1 MMRIGRR
8 AIGMSMREISI
19 WLPRTRLGELA
30 SVQFKDMALSG
41 QFWLTAFTLL
51 AALLLGGGTRG
62 GFLSDALLQLL
73 AIPLLLLSGS
83 RLGDL
88 FWRHRV
94 RFRQLRWEL
103 AFCLAVVL
111 VPLIQ
116 LVPLP
121 PALWTLLPHRAPL
134 IASFDDLGHGL
145 SRNDLSAN
153 GLPWLPISVS
163 PNATWLSVTALLPSL
178 AVFFG
183 TILLGYRE
191 RRLLSLG
198 VIAFGIVSSFLGL
211 LQIAQ
216 GPASRLRF
224 FSATNLTE
232 AVGFFANRNHFA
244 AFLYVVLLFA
254 AVWSIDIGFAVGP
267 WRDRR
272 IFEARSIVTITASF
286 LAIVILLAA
295 EAMARSRAGMMLTMV
310 SLVGACGL
318 VLTDRRRRTLSG
330 TPLNF
335 LFAAA
340 GTAFIL
346 VVQFALYRVL
356 ARFNTDPL
364 DDLRLQFA
372 RTTIEAAWAY
382 MPFGAGMGTFVPV
395 YGMFEKPQDLFAH
408 AYINHAHDDVLELW
422 LETGVFGIALMA
434 AFAAWFVSRTAK
446 IWRHAS
452 VGANEFDRSLARAA
466 TIAVALI
473 VTHSFLDYPLRTAA
487 MTAILAFACGLMVE
501 TLSVDTTAKERRV
514 RTSFDATAQGAA
526 PRLTAVS
533 PAAAPSPAVA
543 ADREPAPGHY
553 PPHQRPAR
561 WGNDVEWPE
570 AWRKE
575 GAGPGAGHKKTA
587 AQAPSTPPDPDK
599 K

>member
-1 MMRIGRR
+1 
-8 AIGMSMREISI
+8 MSMGEISMR
-19 WLPRTRLGELA
+19 LPRTRLGELA
-30 SVQFKDMALSG
+30 AGQFKDMALSG
-41 QFWLTAFTLL
+41 PFWLTAFTLL

-73 AIPLLLLSGS
+73 AIPLLLLSAS

-88 FWRHRV
+88 FWRHRAK
-94 RFRQLRWEL
+94 FRQLRWEL
-103 AFCLAVVL
+103 IFCLAVVL

-121 PALWTLLPHRAPL
+121 PVLWTLLPDRAPL
-134 IASFDDLGHGL
+134 IASYDSLGL
-145 SRNDLSAN
+145 SGNGLSGNGLSGN

-163 PNATWLSVTALLPSL
+163 PNATWLSVAALLPTL
-178 AVFFG
+178 AVFLG
-183 TILLGYRE
+183 TTLLGYRE
-191 RRLLSLG
+191 RRVLSLA
-198 VIAFGIVSSFLGL
+198 VVAFGVVSSFLGL

-254 AVWSIDIGFAVGP
+254 AVWAIDVGFAVGP

-295 EAMARSRAGMMLTMV
+295 EAMARSRAGMILTMI
-310 SLVGACGL
+310 SLVGVYGL
-318 VLTDRRRRTLSG
+318 VLTDRRRRTLG
-330 TPLNF
+330 ATPMNF

-372 RTTIEAAWAY
+372 RTTMEAAWAY

-408 AYINHAHDDVLELW
+408 VYINHAHDDILELW
-422 LETGVFGIALMA
+422 LETGIFGIALMG
-434 AFAAWFVSRTAK
+434 AFAAWFVLRAAK
-446 IWRHAS
+446 IWRHGS

-473 VTHSFLDYPLRTAA
+473 VVHSFLDYPLRTAA
-487 MTAILAFACGLMVE
+487 MTAILAFGCGLMVE
-501 TLSVDTTAKERRV
+501 TLGVDDRAKERRV
-514 RTSFDATAQGAA
+514 RASFDIAAQGAT
-526 PRLTAVS
+526 PRLAALT
-533 PAAAPSPAVA
+533 PAATSPPAVV
-543 ADREPAPGHY
+543 ADQESAPPNH
-553 PPHQRPAR
+553 PPRRRPAR
-561 WGNDVEWPE
+561 WGDDVEWPE
-570 AWRKE
+570 AWRKG
-575 GAGPGAGHKKTA
+575 GAGAGAGLKKTP
-587 AQAPSTPPDPDK
+587 AQAPPTPPDPDEK
-599 K
+599 

>member
-1 MMRIGRR
+1 
-8 AIGMSMREISI
+8 MSMRDIAI
-19 WLPRTRLGELA
+19 RLPRTRLGELA
-30 SVQFKDMALSG
+30 AERFKDMALRG
-41 QFWLTAFTLL
+41 PFWLTAFTLL

-73 AIPLLLLSGS
+73 AIPLLLWSAS

-88 FWRHRV
+88 FWRQRAKV
-94 RFRQLRWEL
+94 RQLRWEFI
-103 AFCLAVVL
+103 FCVAVVL

-134 IASFDDLGHGL
+134 IASFESLGQ
-145 SRNDLSAN
+145 S
-153 GLPWLPISVS
+153 LPWLPISVS
-163 PNATWLSVTALLPSL
+163 PNATWLSVMALLPTL

-191 RRLLSLG
+191 RRLLSLA
-198 VIAFGIVSSFLGL
+198 VVAFGIVSAFLGL

-224 FSATNLTE
+224 FSVTNLTE

-254 AVWSIDIGFAVGP
+254 AVWAIDIGFAVGP

-272 IFEARSIVTITASF
+272 VFEARSIVTITASF

-295 EAMARSRAGMMLTMV
+295 EAMARSRAGMILTMV
-310 SLVGACGL
+310 SLAGVYGL
-318 VLTDRRRRTLSG
+318 VLTDRRRRTLSA

-356 ARFNTDPL
+356 ARFNADPL
-364 DDLRLQFA
+364 DDARLQFA

-395 YGMFEKPQDLFAH
+395 YAMFERPQDLFVH
-408 AYINHAHDDVLELW
+408 VYVNRAHDDILELW
-422 LETGVFGIALMA
+422 LETGIFGIALMS
-434 AFAAWFVSRTAK
+434 AFVAWFVSRAAK
-446 IWRHAS
+446 IWRHGS

-466 TIAVALI
+466 TIAVVLI

-501 TLSVDTTAKERRV
+501 TLGVDDRAKERRV
-514 RTSFDATAQGAA
+514 RTSFDTAAQDAA

-533 PAAAPSPAVA
+533 PAAASPPAVA
-543 ADREPAPGHY
+543 AQQELAPLHEN
-553 PPHQRPAR
+553 PPRQRSAR
-561 WGNDVEWPE
+561 WGDDVEWPE
-570 AWRKE
+570 AWRK
-575 GAGPGAGHKKTA
+575 GAAGPGAGRNKTA
-587 AQAPSTPPDPDK
+587 APAPSAPPDPDK

>member
-1 MMRIGRR
+1 MMRTTRR
-8 AIGMSMREISI
+8 AIGISMREISLR
-19 WLPRTRLGELA
+19 LPRTRLAELA
-30 SVQFKDMALSG
+30 SEQFKDMALSG
-41 QFWLTAFTLL
+41 LFWLTAFTLL

-73 AIPLLLLSGS
+73 AIPLLLLSAS
-83 RLGDL
+83 RLSDL
-88 FWRHRV
+88 FWRHRAKL
-94 RFRQLRWEL
+94 RQVRWEL
-103 AFCLAVVL
+103 VFCLAVVL

-134 IASFDDLGHGL
+134 IASFDGLDHGL
-145 SRNDLSAN
+145 SGN

-163 PNATWLSVTALLPSL
+163 PNATWLGVAALLPTL

-198 VIAFGIVSSFLGL
+198 VVAFGIVSSFLGL

-224 FSATNLTE
+224 FSATNLSE

-254 AVWSIDIGFAVGP
+254 AVWAIDIGFAVGP

-272 IFEARSIVTITASF
+272 TFEARSTVTITASF
-286 LAIVILLAA
+286 LAIVVLLAA

-310 SLVGACGL
+310 SLVGVYGL
-318 VLTDRRRRTLSG
+318 VLTDRRRRTLSA

-346 VVQFALYRVL
+346 VVQFALYRIL

-408 AYINHAHDDVLELW
+408 AYINHAHDDILELW
-422 LETGVFGIALMA
+422 LETGIFGIALMA
-434 AFAAWFVSRTAK
+434 AFAAWFVSRAAK
-446 IWRHAS
+446 IWRHAA

-473 VTHSFLDYPLRTAA
+473 IVHSFLDYPLRTAS

-501 TLSVDTTAKERRV
+501 TLGVDNRAKERHV
-514 RTSFDATAQGAA
+514 RSSHGAATQDAA
-526 PRLTAVS
+526 PRLVAVS
-533 PAAAPSPAVA
+533 VASLPAIA
-543 ADREPAPGHY
+543 ADQEPAPSHDN
-553 PPHQRPAR
+553 PPRQRPAR
-561 WGNDVEWPE
+561 WGDDVEWPE
-570 AWRKE
+570 AWRKG
-575 GAGPGAGHKKTA
+575 GAGPGAGRKKA
-587 AQAPSTPPDPDK
+587 PAQAPATPPDPDK

>member
-1 MMRIGRR
+1 MMRSGRR
-8 AIGMSMREISI
+8 AIGMSMREIAVR
-19 WLPRTRLGELA
+19 LPRTRLGELA
-30 SVQFKDMALSG
+30 SEQFKDLALSG
-41 QFWLTAFTLL
+41 RFWLTAVTLL

-73 AIPLLLLSGS
+73 AIPLLLVSAS

-88 FWRHRV
+88 FWHQRAELRE
-94 RFRQLRWEL
+94 LRWEIAL
-103 AFCLAVVL
+103 CLAVVM

-121 PALWTLLPHRAPL
+121 PAVWTLLPHRGPL
-134 IASFDDLGHGL
+134 IASFDGLGH
-145 SRNDLSAN
+145 

-163 PNATWLSVTALLPSL
+163 PNATWLSVAALLPAL
-178 AVFFG
+178 AIFLG
-183 TILLGYRE
+183 TVLLGYRE
-191 RRLLSLG
+191 RRLLSLA
-198 VIAFGIVSSFLGL
+198 VVAFGIVSSFLGL

-224 FSATNLTE
+224 FSATNLSE
-232 AVGFFANRNHFA
+232 AVGFFANRNHYA

-254 AVWSIDIGFAVGP
+254 AVWAIDIGFAVGP

-310 SLVGACGL
+310 SLAGVYGL
-318 VLTDRRRRTLSG
+318 VLTDRRRRTLSA

-346 VVQFALYRVL
+346 VLQFALYRVL

-408 AYINHAHDDVLELW
+408 AYINHAHDDILELW
-422 LETGVFGIALMA
+422 LETGIFGIALMG
-434 AFAAWFVSRTAK
+434 AFVAWFVSRAIK
-446 IWRHAS
+446 IWRYAA
-452 VGANEFDRSLARAA
+452 VGVNEFDRALARAA

-501 TLSVDTTAKERRV
+501 TLGGDDRAKERRA
-514 RTSFDATAQGAA
+514 RASFDATARATS
-526 PRLTAVS
+526 PSVMAVS
-533 PAAAPSPAVA
+533 TAAAPPAIA
-543 ADREPAPGHY
+543 ADHEPAPSHR
-553 PPHQRPAR
+553 PPRRPPAR
-561 WGNDVEWPE
+561 WGDDVEWPE
-570 AWRKE
+570 AWRRGGTE
-575 GAGPGAGHKKTA
+575 PDTGPKKSP
-587 AQAPSTPPDPDK
+587 AQTPLTPPDRDK
-599 K
+599 T

>member
-1 MMRIGRR
+1 
-8 AIGMSMREISI
+8 MSIRDMSL

-30 SVQFKDMALSG
+30 AAQFKDVALSG
-41 QFWLTAFTLL
+41 QFWLTALTLS

-62 GFLSDALLQLL
+62 GFLSDALLQFL
-73 AIPLLLLSGS
+73 AIPLLLLSAS
-83 RLGDL
+83 RFGDL
-88 FWRHRV
+88 FWQHRV
-94 RFRQLRWEL
+94 RLRQVRWEI
-103 AFCLAVVL
+103 AFCVAVVL
-111 VPLIQ
+111 VPLLQ

-121 PALWTLLPHRAPL
+121 PVLWTLLPHREPL
-134 IASFDDLGHGL
+134 IASFDGL
-145 SRNDLSAN
+145 SGG

-163 PNATWLSVTALLPSL
+163 PNATWLSVAALLPTL

-198 VIAFGIVSSFLGL
+198 VVAFGIVSSFLGL

-254 AVWSIDIGFAVGP
+254 AVWAIDIGFAVGP

-272 IFEARSIVTITASF
+272 IFEARSILTITASF
-286 LAIVILLAA
+286 LAIVVLLAA
-295 EAMARSRAGMMLTMV
+295 EAMARSRAGMILTMV
-310 SLVGACGL
+310 SLAGIYGV
-318 VLTDRRRRTLSG
+318 VLTDRRRRTLSA

-364 DDLRLQFA
+364 DDLRVQFA

-395 YGMFEKPQDLFAH
+395 YGMFEKPQDLFSH
-408 AYINHAHDDVLELW
+408 AYINHAHDDILELW
-422 LETGVFGIALMA
+422 LETGIFGMALMG
-434 AFAAWFVSRTAK
+434 AFAAWFVSRAAK
-446 IWRHAS
+446 IWRLGS

-473 VTHSFLDYPLRTAA
+473 VVHSFLDYPLRTAA
-487 MTAILAFACGLMVE
+487 MTAILAFACGLMIE
-501 TLSVDTTAKERRV
+501 TLGADTRAKERRV
-514 RTSFDATAQGAA
+514 RSAFDTTVQDAA
-526 PRLTAVS
+526 PRWVAAYP
-533 PAAAPSPAVA
+533 PAASPPAIA
-543 ADREPAPGHY
+543 AEQEPAPSQH
-553 PPHQRPAR
+553 PPRQRPAR
-561 WGNDVEWPE
+561 WGDDVEWPE
-570 AWRKE
+570 AWRRG
-575 GAGPGAGHKKTA
+575 GAGPGGGPKKTP
-587 AQAPSTPPDPDK
+587 AQAPTTLPDSNK

>member
-1 MMRIGRR
+1 
-8 AIGMSMREISI
+8 MSMREIAI
-19 WLPRTRLGELA
+19 RMPRTRLGELA
-30 SVQFKDMALSG
+30 AEQLKDIALSG

-73 AIPLLLLSGS
+73 AIPLLLLSAS
-83 RLGDL
+83 RLGDV
-88 FWRHRV
+88 FWRHRAKL
-94 RFRQLRWEL
+94 RELRWEII
-103 AFCLAVVL
+103 FCLAVVL

-145 SRNDLSAN
+145 
-153 GLPWLPISVS
+153 PWLSISVS
-163 PNATWLSVTALLPSL
+163 PNATWLSVAALLPTL

-191 RRLLSLG
+191 RRLLSLA
-198 VIAFGIVSSFLGL
+198 VVAFGIVSSFLGL

-216 GPASRLRF
+216 GPTSRLRF

-254 AVWSIDIGFAVGP
+254 AVWAIDIGFAVGP
-267 WRDRR
+267 WRDRG
-272 IFEARSIVTITASF
+272 IFEARSIVAITASF

-295 EAMARSRAGMMLTMV
+295 EAMARSRAGMILTMV
-310 SLVGACGL
+310 SLAGVYGL
-318 VLTDRRRRTLSG
+318 VLTDRRRRTLSA

-356 ARFNTDPL
+356 ARFNADPL
-364 DDLRLQFA
+364 DDARLQFA
-372 RTTIEAAWAY
+372 RATIEAAWAY

-395 YGMFEKPQDLFAH
+395 YGMFEKPEDLFAH
-408 AYINHAHDDVLELW
+408 VYVNHAHDDALELW
-422 LETGVFGIALMA
+422 LETGIFGIALMG
-434 AFAAWFVSRTAK
+434 AFVAWFVSRAAK
-446 IWRHAS
+446 IWRHGS

-473 VTHSFLDYPLRTAA
+473 VAHSFLDYPLRTAA
-487 MTAILAFACGLMVE
+487 MTAILVFACGLMVE
-501 TLSVDTTAKERRV
+501 TLGADSKAKELRV
-514 RTSFDATAQGAA
+514 RTSFDTAAQGAT

-533 PAAAPSPAVA
+533 PASPTPLA
-543 ADREPAPGHY
+543 ADQEPATSHNLPRQG
-553 PPHQRPAR
+553 PVR
-561 WGNDVEWPE
+561 WGGDVEWPE
-570 AWRKE
+570 AWRK
-575 GAGPGAGHKKTA
+575 GGQNSGPKKPP
-587 AQAPSTPPDPDK
+587 APAPTPPPDRDNK
-599 K
+599 

>member
-1 MMRIGRR
+1 
-8 AIGMSMREISI
+8 MREISI
-19 WLPRTRLGELA
+19 RLPRTRLGELA
-30 SVQFKDMALSG
+30 SEQFKEMALSG
-41 QFWLTAFTLL
+41 QFWLTALTLL

-73 AIPLLLLSGS
+73 AIPLLLLSAS

-88 FWRHRV
+88 FWRQRV
-94 RFRQLRWEL
+94 KLRELRWEL
-103 AFCLAVVL
+103 VFCLAVVL
-111 VPLIQ
+111 VPLLQ

-134 IASFDDLGHGL
+134 IASFDGLGH
-145 SRNDLSAN
+145 

-163 PNATWLSVTALLPSL
+163 PNATWLSVAALLPTF

-183 TILLGYRE
+183 TVLLGYRE

-198 VIAFGIVSSFLGL
+198 VVAFGVVSAFLGL

-254 AVWSIDIGFAVGP
+254 AVWSIDVGFAVDP

-272 IFEARSIVTITASF
+272 ILEARSIVTITASF

-295 EAMARSRAGMMLTMV
+295 EAMARSRAGMILTMV
-310 SLVGACGL
+310 SLVGAYGL
-318 VLTDRRRRTLSG
+318 VLTDRRRRTMSS

-395 YGMFEKPQDLFAH
+395 YGLFEKPADLFAR
-408 AYINHAHDDVLELW
+408 AYINHAHDDILELW
-422 LETGVFGIALMA
+422 LETGIFGIALMA
-434 AFAAWFVSRTAK
+434 AFATWFVSRTAK
-446 IWRHAS
+446 IWRYAA

-501 TLSVDTTAKERRV
+501 TLGVDNRAKERGV
-514 RTSFDATAQGAA
+514 RTSFDTTVQAATPSLAA
-526 PRLTAVS
+526 VYS
-533 PAAAPSPAVA
+533 AAASAAAASPPAVA
-543 ADREPAPGHY
+543 VEQEPAPSY
-553 PPHQRPAR
+553 DPPRQRPAR
-561 WGNDVEWPE
+561 WGDDVEWPE
-570 AWRKE
+570 AWRKG
-575 GAGPGAGHKKTA
+575 GAGPGAGRKKTS
-587 AQAPSTPPDPDK
+587 AQAPSTPLDPDK

>member
-1 MMRIGRR
+1 MMRTTRR
-8 AIGMSMREISI
+8 AIGLSMREISI
-19 WLPRTRLGELA
+19 RLPRTRLAELA
-30 SVQFKDMALSG
+30 SERFKDLALSG
-41 QFWLTAFTLL
+41 PFWLTAFTLL

-73 AIPLLLLSGS
+73 AIPLLLLSAS

-88 FWRHRV
+88 FWRHRAK
-94 RFRQLRWEL
+94 FRQVRWEL
-103 AFCLAVVL
+103 TFCFAAVL
-111 VPLIQ
+111 VLLAQ

-134 IASFDDLGHGL
+134 IASVDALNH
-145 SRNDLSAN
+145 

-163 PNATWLSVTALLPSL
+163 PNATWLGLMALLPTL
-178 AVFFG
+178 AVLFG
-183 TILLGYRE
+183 TILLSYRE
-191 RRLLSLG
+191 RRLLSLA
-198 VIAFGIVSSFLGL
+198 VVAFGILCSFLGL

-224 FSATNLTE
+224 FAATNLTE

-244 AFLYVVLLFA
+244 AFLYVVLVFA
-254 AVWSIDIGFAVGP
+254 AVWAIDIGFVVGP

-272 IFEARSIVTITASF
+272 VFEARSIVTITASF
-286 LAIVILLAA
+286 LAIVVLLAA
-295 EAMARSRAGMMLTMV
+295 EAMARSRAGMILTMV
-310 SLVGACGL
+310 SLVGVYGL
-318 VLTDRRRRTLSG
+318 VLTDRRRRTLSA
-330 TPLNF
+330 TPLSF

-340 GTAFIL
+340 GLAFIL
-346 VVQFALYRVL
+346 VVQFALYRIL

-408 AYINHAHDDVLELW
+408 AYINHAHDDILELW
-422 LETGVFGIALMA
+422 LETGIFGIALMG
-434 AFAAWFVSRTAK
+434 AFAAWFVSRAIK
-446 IWRHAS
+446 IWRYAAL
-452 VGANEFDRSLARAA
+452 GANEFDRSLCRAA

-473 VTHSFLDYPLRTAA
+473 IVHSFLDYPLRTAA

-501 TLSVDTTAKERRV
+501 TLDVDDRAKERSVRASLDTTAH
-514 RTSFDATAQGAA
+514 GAML
-526 PRLTAVS
+526 RSTAVF
-533 PAAAPSPAVA
+533 PAAASPPAVVT
-543 ADREPAPGHY
+543 DQEPAPPY
-553 PPHQRPAR
+553 QPPRQRPAR
-561 WGNDVEWPE
+561 WGDDVEWPE
-570 AWRKE
+570 AWRRGSAGL
-575 GAGPGAGHKKTA
+575 GAGPKKTP

>member
-1 MMRIGRR
+1 MG
-8 AIGMSMREISI
+8 EISI
-19 WLPRTRLGELA
+19 RLPRTRLGELA
-30 SVQFKDMALSG
+30 SGQFKDMALSG
-41 QFWLTAFTLL
+41 PFWLTAFTLL

-73 AIPLLLLSGS
+73 AIPLLLLSAS

-88 FWRHRV
+88 FWRDRAK
-94 RFRQLRWEL
+94 FRQLRWEL
-103 AFCLAVVL
+103 IFCLAVVL

-121 PALWTLLPHRAPL
+121 PVLWTLLPDRAPL
-134 IASFDDLGHGL
+134 IASYDSLGHGL
-145 SRNDLSAN
+145 SGNGLSGN

-163 PNATWLSVTALLPSL
+163 PNATWLSVAALLPTL

-183 TILLGYRE
+183 TTLLGYRE
-191 RRLLSLG
+191 RRVLSLA
-198 VIAFGIVSSFLGL
+198 VLAFGIASSFLGL

-254 AVWSIDIGFAVGP
+254 AVWAIDVGFAVGP

-295 EAMARSRAGMMLTMV
+295 EAMARSRAGMILTMI
-310 SLVGACGL
+310 SLVGVYGL
-318 VLTDRRRRTLSG
+318 VLTDRRRRTLG
-330 TPLNF
+330 ATPMNF

-372 RTTIEAAWAY
+372 RTTMEAAWAY

-408 AYINHAHDDVLELW
+408 VYINHAHDDILELV
-422 LETGVFGIALMA
+422 LETGIFGIALMS
-434 AFAAWFVSRTAK
+434 AFAAWFVSRAAK
-446 IWRHAS
+446 IWRHGS

-473 VTHSFLDYPLRTAA
+473 VVHSFLDYPLRTAA
-487 MTAILAFACGLMVE
+487 MTAIFAFGCGLMVE
-501 TLSVDTTAKERRV
+501 TLGVDDRAKERRV
-514 RTSFDATAQGAA
+514 RASFDTTAQGAA
-526 PRLTAVS
+526 PRLTVAS
-533 PAAAPSPAVA
+533 PAAASAVA
-543 ADREPAPGHY
+543 IAADQEAAPPRHL
-553 PPHQRPAR
+553 PRPRPAR
-561 WGNDVEWPE
+561 WGDDVEWPE
-570 AWRKE
+570 AWRKG
-575 GAGPGAGHKKTA
+575 GAGAGAGVKKTP
-587 AQAPSTPPDPDK
+587 AQAPPTPPDPDEK
-599 K
+599 

>member
-1 MMRIGRR
+1 
-8 AIGMSMREISI
+8 MREIAAT
-19 WLPRTRLGELA
+19 LPRTRLGELA
-30 SVQFKDMALSG
+30 GQFNDMALSG
-41 QFWLTAFTLL
+41 QFWLTALTLV

-62 GFLSDALLQLL
+62 GFLSDALLQFL
-73 AIPLLLLSGS
+73 AIPLLLLSAS

-88 FWRHRV
+88 FWREPAKS
-94 RFRQLRWEL
+94 RQVRWEI

-121 PALWTLLPHRAPL
+121 PMLWTLLPHREPL
-134 IASFDDLGHGL
+134 IASFDGLGHGL
-145 SRNDLSAN
+145 SGN

-163 PNATWLSVTALLPSL
+163 PNATWLSVVALLPTL
-178 AVFFG
+178 AIFFG

-191 RRLLSLG
+191 RRLLSLA
-198 VIAFGIVSSFLGL
+198 VVAFGIVSAFLGL

-224 FSATNLTE
+224 FSATNLSE

-254 AVWSIDIGFAVGP
+254 TVWAIDIGFAIGP

-272 IFEARSIVTITASF
+272 IFEARSIVSITASF

-310 SLVGACGL
+310 SLAGVYGL
-318 VLTDRRRRTLSG
+318 VLTDRRRRTLSA

-346 VVQFALYRVL
+346 IVQFALYRVL

-395 YGMFEKPQDLFAH
+395 YGIFEKPQDLFAH
-408 AYINHAHDDVLELW
+408 AYINHAHDDILELW
-422 LETGVFGIALMA
+422 LETGIFGIALMA
-434 AFAAWFVSRTAK
+434 AFAAWFVSRAIK
-446 IWRHAS
+446 IWRLAL
-452 VGANEFDRSLARAA
+452 VGADEFDRSLSRAA

-487 MTAILAFACGLMVE
+487 MTAILAFACALMVE
-501 TLSVDTTAKERRV
+501 SLGVDTRAKERRV
-514 RTSFDATAQGAA
+514 RPSFDTALPGAT
-526 PRLTAVS
+526 PRVTAVS
-533 PAAAPSPAVA
+533 PAAASFPAVA
-543 ADREPAPGHY
+543 ADQGPEPSY
-553 PPHQRPAR
+553 QPPRRQPAR
-561 WGNDVEWPE
+561 WGDDVAWPE
-570 AWRKE
+570 AWRRGSAGS
-575 GAGPGAGHKKTA
+575 GAGLDKT
-587 AQAPSTPPDPDK
+587 QEPAPAPAKPPDPDK

>member
-1 MMRIGRR
+1 
-8 AIGMSMREISI
+8 MREISI

-30 SVQFKDMALSG
+30 SEQFKDMALSG

-73 AIPLLLLSGS
+73 AIPLLLLSAS

-88 FWRHRV
+88 FWRHRAK
-94 RFRQLRWEL
+94 FRQLHWEL
-103 AFCLAVVL
+103 VFCLAVVL
-111 VPLIQ
+111 VPLIE

-121 PALWTLLPHRAPL
+121 PALWTLLPHRTPL
-134 IASFDDLGHGL
+134 IASFDNLGH
-145 SRNDLSAN
+145 D
-153 GLPWLPISVS
+153 LPWLPISVS
-163 PNATWLSVTALLPSL
+163 PNATWLSVMALLPTL

-183 TILLGYRE
+183 TVLLGYRE
-191 RRLLSLG
+191 RRLLSFG
-198 VIAFGIVSSFLGL
+198 VVAFGIVSSFLGL

-224 FSATNLTE
+224 FSATNVTE

-272 IFEARSIVTITASF
+272 IFEARSIVTVTASF

-310 SLVGACGL
+310 SLVGAYGL

-330 TPLNF
+330 APLNF

-422 LETGVFGIALMA
+422 LETGIFGMALMG
-434 AFAAWFVSRTAK
+434 AFAAWFVSRAAK

-487 MTAILAFACGLMVE
+487 MTAIFAFACGLMVE
-501 TLSVDTTAKERRV
+501 TLGVDDRAKQRRV
-514 RTSFDATAQGAA
+514 RESFDATAQDAA
-526 PRLTAVS
+526 PRVMAVS
-533 PAAAPSPAVA
+533 PAAAPPAIA
-543 ADREPAPGHY
+543 AEEEPAPSSQ
-553 PPHQRPAR
+553 PPRQRPAR
-561 WGNDVEWPE
+561 WGDDVEWPE
-570 AWRKE
+570 AWRK
-575 GAGPGAGHKKTA
+575 GGTGQNPGPKKTPA
-587 AQAPSTPPDPDK
+587 RTPSAPPDRDK
-599 K
+599 T

>member
-1 MMRIGRR
+1 
-8 AIGMSMREISI
+8 MREIAI
-19 WLPRTRLGELA
+19 RVPRIRLVELA
-30 SVQFKDMALSG
+30 SEQFKDMALSG
-41 QFWLTAFTLL
+41 PFWLTALTLL

-73 AIPLLLLSGS
+73 AIPLLLLSAS
-83 RLGDL
+83 RLSDL
-88 FWRHRV
+88 FWRDRAKL
-94 RFRQLRWEL
+94 RQVRWEI
-103 AFCLAVVL
+103 AFCLAIVL

-134 IASFDDLGHGL
+134 IASFDGLGHGL
-145 SRNDLSAN
+145 SGN

-163 PNATWLSVTALLPSL
+163 PDATWLSVAALLPTL

-198 VIAFGIVSSFLGL
+198 VVAFGIVSAFLGL

-224 FSATNLTE
+224 FSATNLSE

-254 AVWSIDIGFAVGP
+254 AVWAIDIGFAVGP

-295 EAMARSRAGMMLTMV
+295 EAMARSRAGMVLTMV
-310 SLVGACGL
+310 SLVGVYGL
-318 VLTDRRRRTLSG
+318 VLTDRRRRTLSS

-422 LETGVFGIALMA
+422 LETGIFGIALMG
-434 AFAAWFVSRTAK
+434 AFAAWFVSRAAK

-452 VGANEFDRSLARAA
+452 IGANAFDRSLARAS

-501 TLSVDTTAKERRV
+501 TLGVDTRAKERRV
-514 RTSFDATAQGAA
+514 RTSFDTTVQDAA
-526 PRLTAVS
+526 PRVPAVS
-533 PAAAPSPAVA
+533 VAWPPATAAGQEAAPSY
-543 ADREPAPGHY
+543 H
-553 PPHQRPAR
+553 PPRQRPAR
-561 WGNDVEWPE
+561 WGDDVEWPE
-570 AWRKE
+570 AWRKGGTGQ
-575 GAGPGAGHKKTA
+575 GAAKETP
-587 AQAPSTPPDPDK
+587 AQAPSTPPESDET
-599 K
+599 

>member
-1 MMRIGRR
+1 MMRTGRR
-8 AIGMSMREISI
+8 AIGMSMRDIAI
-19 WLPRTRLGELA
+19 RLPRTRLGELA
-30 SVQFKDMALSG
+30 AERFKDMVLRG
-41 QFWLTAFTLL
+41 PFWLTAFTLL

-73 AIPLLLLSGS
+73 AIPLLLWSAS
-83 RLGDL
+83 RLGDQ
-88 FWRHRV
+88 FWRHRAKV
-94 RFRQLRWEL
+94 RQLRWEIT
-103 AFCLAVVL
+103 FCLAVVL

-121 PALWTLLPHRAPL
+121 PVLWTLLPHREPL
-134 IASFDDLGHGL
+134 IASFESLGHGL
-145 SRNDLSAN
+145 SGN

-163 PNATWLSVTALLPSL
+163 PNATWLSVMALLPAL

-183 TILLGYRE
+183 TILLSYRE
-191 RRLLSLG
+191 RRLLSLA
-198 VIAFGIVSSFLGL
+198 VVAFGVVSAFLGL

-224 FSATNLTE
+224 FAVTNLSE

-254 AVWSIDIGFAVGP
+254 AVWAIDIGFAVGP

-295 EAMARSRAGMMLTMV
+295 EAMARSRAGMILTMV
-310 SLVGACGL
+310 SLAGVYGL

-346 VVQFALYRVL
+346 VVQFALYRIL

-372 RTTIEAAWAY
+372 RTTIEAAWTY

-395 YGMFEKPQDLFAH
+395 YGLFEKPQDLFAH
-408 AYINHAHDDVLELW
+408 AYINHAHDDILELW
-422 LETGVFGIALMA
+422 LETGIFGIALMG
-434 AFAAWFVSRTAK
+434 AFAAWFVSRAAK
-446 IWRHAS
+446 IWRHGS

-473 VTHSFLDYPLRTAA
+473 VVHSFLDYPLRTAA

-501 TLSVDTTAKERRV
+501 TLGVDDRAKERRV
-514 RTSFDATAQGAA
+514 RASFDATAQDAA
-526 PRLTAVS
+526 PRVMAVS
-533 PAAAPSPAVA
+533 PAASPPAIA
-543 ADREPAPGHY
+543 ADHEPAPSY
-553 PPHQRPAR
+553 QPPRQRPAR
-561 WGNDVEWPE
+561 WGDDVEWPE
-570 AWRKE
+570 AWRK
-575 GAGPGAGHKKTA
+575 GGTGQNPGPKKTP
-587 AQAPSTPPDPDK
+587 AQTPSTPPDDDTT
-599 K
+599 

>member
-1 MMRIGRR
+1 
-8 AIGMSMREISI
+8 
-19 WLPRTRLGELA
+19 
-30 SVQFKDMALSG
+30 
-41 QFWLTAFTLL
+41 
-51 AALLLGGGTRG
+51 
-62 GFLSDALLQLL
+62 LL
-73 AIPLLLLSGS
+73 AIPLLLLSAS

-88 FWRHRV
+88 FWRHRAKLWLV
-94 RFRQLRWEL
+94 RWEMV
-103 AFCLAVVL
+103 FCFAVVL

-116 LVPLP
+116 LLPLP
-121 PALWTLLPHRAPL
+121 PALWTQLPHRAPL
-134 IASFDDLGHGL
+134 IATFDGLGHGF
-145 SRNDLSAN
+145 
-153 GLPWLPISVS
+153 PWLPISVS
-163 PNATWLSVTALLPSL
+163 PNATWLSVTALLPTL

-183 TILLGYRE
+183 TVLLGYRE

-198 VIAFGIVSSFLGL
+198 VVAFGIVSSFLGL

-224 FSATNLTE
+224 FSATNITE

-272 IFEARSIVTITASF
+272 IFEARSIVTVTASF

-295 EAMARSRAGMMLTMV
+295 EAMARSRAGMILTMV
-310 SLVGACGL
+310 SLVGVYGL
-318 VLTDRRRRTLSG
+318 VLTDRRRRTLSA

-340 GTAFIL
+340 GMAFIL

-408 AYINHAHDDVLELW
+408 AYINHAHDDILELW
-422 LETGVFGIALMA
+422 LETGIFGIALMA

-446 IWRHAS
+446 IWRHGS

-473 VTHSFLDYPLRTAA
+473 ITHSFLDYPLRTAA

-501 TLSVDTTAKERRV
+501 TSGVDDRTRERRV
-514 RTSFDATAQGAA
+514 RTSFDTAAQGAT
-526 PRLTAVS
+526 PRLAAVS
-533 PAAAPSPAVA
+533 PAAASPPAVV
-543 ADREPAPGHY
+543 ADHEPAPPY
-553 PPHQRPAR
+553 QPSRQRPAR
-561 WGNDVEWPE
+561 WGDDVEWPE
-570 AWRKE
+570 AWRK
-575 GAGPGAGHKKTA
+575 GGQGGRSAGPKQTP
-587 AQAPSTPPDPDK
+587 APTTPPEEDEK
-599 K
+599 

>member
-1 MMRIGRR
+1 
-8 AIGMSMREISI
+8 MREISI
-19 WLPRTRLGELA
+19 RLPRTRLGELA
-30 SVQFKDMALSG
+30 SEQFKDMALSG
-41 QFWLTAFTLL
+41 RFWLTAFTLL

-62 GFLSDALLQLL
+62 GFLPDALLQLL
-73 AIPLLLLSGS
+73 AIPLLLLSAS

-88 FWRHRV
+88 FWRNRDK
-94 RFRQLRWEL
+94 FRQMRWEFI
-103 AFCLAVVL
+103 FCLAVVI

-121 PALWTLLPHRAPL
+121 PALWMLLPHRTPL
-134 IASFDDLGHGL
+134 IASFDVLGHG
-145 SRNDLSAN
+145 SSGN

-163 PNATWLSVTALLPSL
+163 PNATWLSVAALLPTL

-198 VIAFGIVSSFLGL
+198 VVAFGIVSAFLGL

-224 FSATNLTE
+224 FSATNLSE

-254 AVWSIDIGFAVGP
+254 AVWAIDVGFAVGP

-310 SLVGACGL
+310 SLIGVYGL
-318 VLTDRRRRTLSG
+318 VLTDRRRRTLSA

-408 AYINHAHDDVLELW
+408 AYINHAHDDILELW
-422 LETGVFGIALMA
+422 LETGIFGIALMG
-434 AFAAWFVSRTAK
+434 AFAAWLVSRAIK
-446 IWRHAS
+446 IWRYAA

-501 TLSVDTTAKERRV
+501 TLGVDDRAKERRV
-514 RTSFDATAQGAA
+514 RASFDTAAQGAT
-526 PRLTAVS
+526 PRLLAGS
-533 PAAAPSPAVA
+533 PAAASA
-543 ADREPAPGHY
+543 AAAGADQEPAPSYH
-553 PPHQRPAR
+553 PPRQRPAR
-561 WGNDVEWPE
+561 WGDDVEWPE
-570 AWRKE
+570 AWRKG
-575 GAGPGAGHKKTA
+575 GAGPGAKPKKSP
-587 AQAPSTPPDPDK
+587 AQAPSSPPDPDEK
-599 K
+599 

>member
-1 MMRIGRR
+1 
-8 AIGMSMREISI
+8 MSMGEISI
-19 WLPRTRLGELA
+19 RLPRTRLGELA
-30 SVQFKDMALSG
+30 AEQFKDMALSG
-41 QFWLTAFTLL
+41 PFWLTAFTLL

-73 AIPLLLLSGS
+73 AIPLLLLSAS

-88 FWRHRV
+88 FWRHRAK
-94 RFRQLRWEL
+94 FRQLHWEL
-103 AFCLAVVL
+103 IFCLAVVL

-121 PALWTLLPHRAPL
+121 PVLWTLLPDRAPL
-134 IASFDDLGHGL
+134 IASYDSLGL
-145 SRNDLSAN
+145 SGNGLSGN

-163 PNATWLSVTALLPSL
+163 PNATWLSVAALLPTL
-178 AVFFG
+178 AVFLG
-183 TILLGYRE
+183 TTLLGYRE
-191 RRLLSLG
+191 RRVLSLA
-198 VIAFGIVSSFLGL
+198 VVAFGVVSSFLGL

-254 AVWSIDIGFAVGP
+254 AVWAIDVGFAVGP

-295 EAMARSRAGMMLTMV
+295 EAMARSRAGMILTMI
-310 SLVGACGL
+310 SLVGVYGL
-318 VLTDRRRRTLSG
+318 VLTDRRRRTLG
-330 TPLNF
+330 ATPMNF

-372 RTTIEAAWAY
+372 RTTMEAAWAY

-408 AYINHAHDDVLELW
+408 VYINHAHDDILELW
-422 LETGVFGIALMA
+422 LETGIFGIALMG
-434 AFAAWFVSRTAK
+434 AFAAWFVLRAAK
-446 IWRHAS
+446 IWRHGT

-473 VTHSFLDYPLRTAA
+473 VVHSFLDYPLRTAA

-501 TLSVDTTAKERRV
+501 TLGVDDRAKERRV
-514 RTSFDATAQGAA
+514 RASLDTAAQGAT
-526 PRLTAVS
+526 PRLAALT
-533 PAAAPSPAVA
+533 PAATSPPAVV
-543 ADREPAPGHY
+543 ADQESAPPNH
-553 PPHQRPAR
+553 PPRRRPAR
-561 WGNDVEWPE
+561 WGDDVEWPE
-570 AWRKE
+570 AWRKG
-575 GAGPGAGHKKTA
+575 GAGAGAGLKKTP
-587 AQAPSTPPDPDK
+587 AQAPPTPPDPDEK
-599 K
+599 

>member
-1 MMRIGRR
+1 
-8 AIGMSMREISI
+8 
-19 WLPRTRLGELA
+19 
-30 SVQFKDMALSG
+30 
-41 QFWLTAFTLL
+41 
-51 AALLLGGGTRG
+51 
-62 GFLSDALLQLL
+62 
-73 AIPLLLLSGS
+73 
-83 RLGDL
+83 
-88 FWRHRV
+88 
-94 RFRQLRWEL
+94 
-103 AFCLAVVL
+103 VL

-121 PALWTLLPHRAPL
+121 PAIWTLLPHRAPL
-134 IASFDDLGHGL
+134 IASFDNLGH
-145 SRNDLSAN
+145 D
-153 GLPWLPISVS
+153 LPWLPISVS
-163 PNATWLSVTALLPSL
+163 PNATWLSVAALLPTL
-178 AVFFG
+178 AIFFG

-191 RRLLSLG
+191 RRALSLAL
-198 VIAFGIVSSFLGL
+198 VAFGIVSAFLGL

-232 AVGFFANRNHFA
+232 AVGFFANRNHYA

-254 AVWSIDIGFAVGP
+254 AVWAIDIGFAVGP

-295 EAMARSRAGMMLTMV
+295 EAMARSRAGMTLTMV
-310 SLVGACGL
+310 SLAGVYGL
-318 VLTDRRRRTLSG
+318 VLTDRRRRTVSA

-346 VVQFALYRVL
+346 VMQFALYRVM

-372 RTTIEAAWAY
+372 RSTIEAAWAY

-395 YGMFEKPQDLFAH
+395 YGMFEKPQDLFSH
-408 AYINHAHDDVLELW
+408 AYVNHAHDDILELW
-422 LETGVFGIALMA
+422 LETGIFGIALMG
-434 AFAAWFVSRTAK
+434 AFAAWFVSRAIK
-446 IWRHAS
+446 IWRYAA

-473 VTHSFLDYPLRTAA
+473 VIHSSFDYPLRTAA

-501 TLSVDTTAKERRV
+501 TLGVDDSAKHRRARPSFDTTAQ
-514 RTSFDATAQGAA
+514 DAA
-526 PRLTAVS
+526 PRVTAVS
-533 PAAAPSPAVA
+533 PAAAPAAIA
-543 ADREPAPGHY
+543 ADQEPAPSY
-553 PPHQRPAR
+553 QPPRQQPAR
-561 WGNDVEWPE
+561 WGDDVEWPE
-570 AWRKE
+570 AWRKGGAGQ
-575 GAGPGAGHKKTA
+575 GAGPRKTPA
-587 AQAPSTPPDPDK
+587 PTPSTPSDRDK
-599 K
+599 T

>member
-1 MMRIGRR
+1 
-8 AIGMSMREISI
+8 MSMREIAVR
-19 WLPRTRLGELA
+19 LPRTRLGELA
-30 SVQFKDMALSG
+30 TEQFRDMALSG
-41 QFWLTAFTLL
+41 RFWLTAFTLL

-73 AIPLLLLSGS
+73 AIPLLLVSAS
-83 RLGDL
+83 RLGDW
-88 FWRHRV
+88 FWHQRAKLPE
-94 RFRQLRWEL
+94 LRW
-103 AFCLAVVL
+103 AIIFCLAVVL

-145 SRNDLSAN
+145 
-153 GLPWLPISVS
+153 PWLPISVS
-163 PNATWLSVTALLPSL
+163 PNATWLSVAALLPAL
-178 AVFFG
+178 AVFLG

-191 RRLLSLG
+191 RRVLSLA
-198 VIAFGIVSSFLGL
+198 VVVFGIVSAFLGL

-232 AVGFFANRNHFA
+232 AVGFFANRNHYA

-254 AVWSIDIGFAVGP
+254 AVWAIDIGFAVGP

-272 IFEARSIVTITASF
+272 IFEARSIVTVTACF

-310 SLVGACGL
+310 SLAGVYGL
-318 VLTDRRRRTLSG
+318 VLTDRRRRTLSA

-372 RTTIEAAWAY
+372 RGTIEAAWAY

-408 AYINHAHDDVLELW
+408 AYVNHAHDDILELW
-422 LETGVFGIALMA
+422 LETGIFGIALMG
-434 AFAAWFVSRTAK
+434 AFVAWFVSRAIK
-446 IWRHAS
+446 IWRYAA
-452 VGANEFDRSLARAA
+452 VGVNEFDRALARAA

-501 TLSVDTTAKERRV
+501 TLGGDDRAKERRA
-514 RTSFDATAQGAA
+514 RASFDTTARATS
-526 PRLTAVS
+526 PSVRAVS
-533 PAAAPSPAVA
+533 PAAAPPAIA
-543 ADREPAPGHY
+543 ADHEPAPSHQ
-553 PPHQRPAR
+553 PPRQRSAR
-561 WGNDVEWPE
+561 WGDDVEWPE
-570 AWRKE
+570 AWRKG
-575 GAGPGAGHKKTA
+575 GAGQDTGPKKSP
-587 AQAPSTPPDPDK
+587 AQTPSTPPDRDK
-599 K
+599 T

>member
-1 MMRIGRR
+1 
-8 AIGMSMREISI
+8 
-19 WLPRTRLGELA
+19 
-30 SVQFKDMALSG
+30 
-41 QFWLTAFTLL
+41 
-51 AALLLGGGTRG
+51 
-62 GFLSDALLQLL
+62 
-73 AIPLLLLSGS
+73 
-83 RLGDL
+83 
-88 FWRHRV
+88 
-94 RFRQLRWEL
+94 
-103 AFCLAVVL
+103 
-111 VPLIQ
+111 
-116 LVPLP
+116 
-121 PALWTLLPHRAPL
+121 
-134 IASFDDLGHGL
+134 
-145 SRNDLSAN
+145 
-153 GLPWLPISVS
+153 LPWLPISVS
-163 PNATWLSVTALLPSL
+163 PNATWLSVTALLPTL

-191 RRLLSLG
+191 RRLLSLM
-198 VIAFGIVSSFLGL
+198 VVAFGIVSAFLGL

-216 GPASRLRF
+216 GSGSRLRF
-224 FSATNLTE
+224 FAATNLTE

-254 AVWSIDIGFAVGP
+254 AVWAIDIGFAVGP

-272 IFEARSIVTITASF
+272 IFEARSIVAITASF

-295 EAMARSRAGMMLTMV
+295 EAMARSRAGMILTMV
-310 SLVGACGL
+310 SLAGVYGL
-318 VLTDRRRRTLSG
+318 VLTDRRRRTLSA

-340 GTAFIL
+340 GTASIL

-408 AYINHAHDDVLELW
+408 AYINHAHDDILELW
-422 LETGVFGIALMA
+422 LETGIFGIALMA
-434 AFAAWFVSRTAK
+434 AFAAWFVSRAAK
-446 IWRHAS
+446 IWRLGS
-452 VGANEFDRSLARAA
+452 VGANEFDRSLSRAA

-501 TLSVDTTAKERRV
+501 TLDVDARAKERRV
-514 RTSFDATAQGAA
+514 RPSFDTAAQGAA

-533 PAAAPSPAVA
+533 PAAASPPAVA
-543 ADREPAPGHY
+543 ADQEPAPSY
-553 PPHQRPAR
+553 RPPRQRPAR
-561 WGNDVEWPE
+561 WGDDVAWPE
-570 AWRKE
+570 AWRRG
-575 GAGPGAGHKKTA
+575 GAGPGAGLDKT
-587 AQAPSTPPDPDK
+587 QAPAPTPPPDPDK

>member
-1 MMRIGRR
+1 
-8 AIGMSMREISI
+8 MREIAI
-19 WLPRTRLGELA
+19 RLPRTRLGELV
-30 SVQFKDMALSG
+30 SERFKDMALSG
-41 QFWLTAFTLL
+41 QFWLTALTLL
-51 AALLLGGGTRG
+51 AALVLGGGTRG

-73 AIPLLLLSGS
+73 AIPLLLLSAS

-88 FWRHRV
+88 FWRHRAK
-94 RFRQLRWEL
+94 FRQLRWEL

-134 IASFDDLGHGL
+134 IASFDGLGH
-145 SRNDLSAN
+145 

-163 PNATWLSVTALLPSL
+163 PNATWLSVAALLPTF
-178 AVFFG
+178 AVLFG

-191 RRLLSLG
+191 RRVLSLG
-198 VIAFGIVSSFLGL
+198 VVAFGIVSSFLGL

-254 AVWSIDIGFAVGP
+254 AVWAIDIGFAVGP

-286 LAIVILLAA
+286 LTIVILLAA
-295 EAMARSRAGMMLTMV
+295 EAMARSRAGMILTMV
-310 SLVGACGL
+310 SLVGVYGL
-318 VLTDRRRRTLSG
+318 VLTDRRRRTLSA

-340 GTAFIL
+340 GMAFIL
-346 VVQFALYRVL
+346 IVQFALYRIL

-364 DDLRLQFA
+364 DELRLQFA
-372 RTTIEAAWAY
+372 RTTVEAAWAY

-422 LETGVFGIALMA
+422 LETGIFGIALMG
-434 AFAAWFVSRTAK
+434 AFAAWFVSRTVK

-487 MTAILAFACGLMVE
+487 MTAILAFACGLMVD
-501 TLSVDTTAKERRV
+501 TLGTDNTAKDRRA
-514 RTSFDATAQGAA
+514 RASFDTAAQGAT
-526 PRLTAVS
+526 PRLSALS
-533 PAAAPSPAVA
+533 PAAAAPPAVG
-543 ADREPAPGHY
+543 ADQEPGPSYH
-553 PPHQRPAR
+553 PPRQRPAR
-561 WGNDVEWPE
+561 WGDDVEWPE
-570 AWRKE
+570 AWRKRGAE
-575 GAGPGAGHKKTA
+575 PGAGPKKSPA
-587 AQAPSTPPDPDK
+587 PAPSTPPEADEK
-599 K
+599 

>member
-1 MMRIGRR
+1 
-8 AIGMSMREISI
+8 MREIAI
-19 WLPRTRLGELA
+19 RLPRTRLGELA
-30 SVQFKDMALSG
+30 AEQFKDIALSG
-41 QFWLTAFTLL
+41 RFWLTAFTLL

-73 AIPLLLLSGS
+73 AIPLLLLSAS

-88 FWRHRV
+88 FWQQRARLREL
-94 RFRQLRWEL
+94 RFEIV
-103 AFCLAVVL
+103 FCLAVVL

-121 PALWTLLPHRAPL
+121 PATWTLLPHRAPL
-134 IASFDDLGHGL
+134 IASFDNLGH
-145 SRNDLSAN
+145 D
-153 GLPWLPISVS
+153 LPWLPISVS
-163 PNATWLSVTALLPSL
+163 PNATWLSIAALLPTL

-191 RRLLSLG
+191 RRVLSLA
-198 VIAFGIVSSFLGL
+198 VVAFGIVSAFLGL

-232 AVGFFANRNHFA
+232 AVGFFANRNHYA

-254 AVWSIDIGFAVGP
+254 AVWAIDIGFAVGP

-272 IFEARSIVTITASF
+272 IFEARSIVTVTASF

-295 EAMARSRAGMMLTMV
+295 EAMARSRAGMVLTMV
-310 SLVGACGL
+310 SLAGVYGL
-318 VLTDRRRRTLSG
+318 VLTDRRRRTLSA

-346 VVQFALYRVL
+346 VVQFALYRVM

-372 RTTIEAAWAY
+372 RSTIEAAWAY

-395 YGMFEKPQDLFAH
+395 YGLFERPQDLFSH
-408 AYINHAHDDVLELW
+408 AYVNHAHDDILELW
-422 LETGVFGIALMA
+422 LETGIFGIALMG
-434 AFAAWFVSRTAK
+434 AFAAWFVSRTIK
-446 IWRHAS
+446 IWRYAA
-452 VGANEFDRSLARAA
+452 VGASEFDRSLARAA
-466 TIAVALI
+466 TVAVALI
-473 VTHSFLDYPLRTAA
+473 VIHSFLDYPLRTAA
-487 MTAILAFACGLMVE
+487 MTALLAFACGLMVE
-501 TLSVDTTAKERRV
+501 TLGVDDRAKQRSVRA
-514 RTSFDATAQGAA
+514 SFDTMAPDAT
-526 PRLTAVS
+526 PRAMAVS
-533 PAAAPSPAVA
+533 PAASSPAIA
-543 ADREPAPGHY
+543 AEEEPAPSSQ
-553 PPHQRPAR
+553 PPRQRPAR
-561 WGNDVEWPE
+561 WGDDVEWPE
-570 AWRKE
+570 AWRK
-575 GAGPGAGHKKTA
+575 GGTAQNPGPKKSPART
-587 AQAPSTPPDPDK
+587 PSTPPDDDK
-599 K
+599 T

>member
-1 MMRIGRR
+1 M
-8 AIGMSMREISI
+8 
-19 WLPRTRLGELA
+19 PRTRLGELA
-30 SVQFKDMALSG
+30 AEQLKDMALSG
-41 QFWLTAFTLL
+41 QFWLTALTLL

-73 AIPLLLLSGS
+73 AIPLLLVSAS

-88 FWRHRV
+88 FWHQRAELRE
-94 RFRQLRWEL
+94 LRWEIVL
-103 AFCLAVVL
+103 CLAVVL

-121 PALWTLLPHRAPL
+121 PAVWTLLPHRGPL
-134 IASFDDLGHGL
+134 IASFDDLGH
-145 SRNDLSAN
+145 DLPS
-153 GLPWLPISVS
+153 LPISVS
-163 PNATWLSVTALLPSL
+163 ANATWLSVAALLPTL
-178 AVFFG
+178 AIFFG

-191 RRLLSLG
+191 RRLLSLA
-198 VIAFGIVSSFLGL
+198 VVAFGIVSAFLGL

-224 FSATNLTE
+224 FSATNLSE
-232 AVGFFANRNHFA
+232 AVGFFANRNHYA

-254 AVWSIDIGFAVGP
+254 AVWAIDIGFAVGP

-310 SLVGACGL
+310 SMAGVYGL
-318 VLTDRRRRTLSG
+318 VLTDRRRRTLSA

-356 ARFNTDPL
+356 ARFSTDPL

-408 AYINHAHDDVLELW
+408 AYINHAHDDILELW
-422 LETGVFGIALMA
+422 LETGIFGIALMG
-434 AFAAWFVSRTAK
+434 AFAAWFVSRAIK
-446 IWRHAS
+446 IWRYAA
-452 VGANEFDRSLARAA
+452 VGVNEFDRALARAA

-501 TLSVDTTAKERRV
+501 TLGGDDRAKERRA
-514 RTSFDATAQGAA
+514 RASFDTTARATS
-526 PRLTAVS
+526 PSVMAVS
-533 PAAAPSPAVA
+533 TAAAPPAIA
-543 ADREPAPGHY
+543 ADHDPAPSY
-553 PPHQRPAR
+553 QPPRRRPAR

-570 AWRKE
+570 AWRKGGTE
-575 GAGPGAGHKKTA
+575 PDTGPKKSP
-587 AQAPSTPPDPDK
+587 AQTPSTPPDRDK
-599 K
+599 T

>member
-1 MMRIGRR
+1 
-8 AIGMSMREISI
+8 MSMREIAI
-19 WLPRTRLGELA
+19 RLPRTRLGELA
-30 SVQFKDMALSG
+30 SEQFKDMALSG

-73 AIPLLLLSGS
+73 AIPLLLLSVS

-88 FWRHRV
+88 FWRNRAK
-94 RFRQLRWEL
+94 FRQLRWEL
-103 AFCLAVVL
+103 IFCLAVVL

-121 PALWTLLPHRAPL
+121 PALWTLLPHRGSL
-134 IASFDDLGHGL
+134 IASFDGLGQGVGH
-145 SRNDLSAN
+145 

-163 PNATWLSVTALLPSL
+163 PNATWLSVVALLPTL

-183 TILLGYRE
+183 TILLSYRE
-191 RRLLSLG
+191 RRVLSLA
-198 VIAFGIVSSFLGL
+198 VVAFGIASAFLGL

-224 FSATNLTE
+224 FAATNLSE

-254 AVWSIDIGFAVGP
+254 AVWAIDIGFAVGP

-295 EAMARSRAGMMLTMV
+295 EAMARSRAGMILTMV
-310 SLVGACGL
+310 SLVGVYGL
-318 VLTDRRRRTLSG
+318 VLTDRRRRTLSS

-422 LETGVFGIALMA
+422 LETGIFGIALMG

-446 IWRHAS
+446 IWRYAS

-473 VTHSFLDYPLRTAA
+473 VTHSLLDYPLRTAA
-487 MTAILAFACGLMVE
+487 MTAILAFACGLMIE
-501 TLSVDTTAKERRV
+501 TLGVDNTAKERRV
-514 RTSFDATAQGAA
+514 HASFDTAAQGAT
-526 PRLTAVS
+526 PRMSAVS
-533 PAAAPSPAVA
+533 PAAASPPAVA
-543 ADREPAPGHY
+543 ADQEPAPSYH
-553 PPHQRPAR
+553 PPRQRPAR
-561 WGNDVEWPE
+561 WGDDVEWPE
-570 AWRKE
+570 AWRKGGAGS
-575 GAGPGAGHKKTA
+575 GAGPKKSP
-587 AQAPSTPPDPDK
+587 AQAPSTPPDPDEK
-599 K
+599 

>member
-1 MMRIGRR
+1 MMRSGRR
-8 AIGMSMREISI
+8 AIGMSMREIAVR
-19 WLPRTRLGELA
+19 LPRTRLGELA
-30 SVQFKDMALSG
+30 SDQFKDMALSG
-41 QFWLTAFTLL
+41 RFWLTAFTLL

-73 AIPLLLLSGS
+73 AIPLLLVSAS

-88 FWRHRV
+88 FWHQRAELRE
-94 RFRQLRWEL
+94 LRWEIAL
-103 AFCLAVVL
+103 CLAVVL

-121 PALWTLLPHRAPL
+121 PAVWTLLPHRGSL
-134 IASFDDLGHGL
+134 IASFDGLGH
-145 SRNDLSAN
+145 

-163 PNATWLSVTALLPSL
+163 PNATWLSVAALLPAL
-178 AVFFG
+178 AIFLG
-183 TILLGYRE
+183 TVLLGYRE
-191 RRLLSLG
+191 RRSLG
-198 VIAFGIVSSFLGL
+198 LAVVAFGIVSSFLGL

-224 FSATNLTE
+224 FSATNLSE
-232 AVGFFANRNHFA
+232 AVGFFANRNHYA
-244 AFLYVVLLFA
+244 AFLYVVLLFT
-254 AVWSIDIGFAVGP
+254 AVWAIDIGFAVGP

-310 SLVGACGL
+310 SLAGVYGL
-318 VLTDRRRRTLSG
+318 VLTDRRRRTLSA

-408 AYINHAHDDVLELW
+408 AYINHAHDDILELW
-422 LETGVFGIALMA
+422 LETGIFGIALMG
-434 AFAAWFVSRTAK
+434 AFVAWFVSRAIK
-446 IWRHAS
+446 IWRYAA
-452 VGANEFDRSLARAA
+452 VGVNEFDRALARAA

-501 TLSVDTTAKERRV
+501 TLGGDDRAKERRA
-514 RTSFDATAQGAA
+514 RASFDATARATS
-526 PRLTAVS
+526 PSVMAVS
-533 PAAAPSPAVA
+533 AAAAPAAIA
-543 ADREPAPGHY
+543 ADHEPAPSHQ
-553 PPHQRPAR
+553 PPRRRPAR
-561 WGNDVEWPE
+561 WGDDVEWPE
-570 AWRKE
+570 AWRRGGTE
-575 GAGPGAGHKKTA
+575 PDTGPKKSP
-587 AQAPSTPPDPDK
+587 AQTPSTPPDRDK
-599 K
+599 T